1 MNYSQRARQI
11 EPSATVAVGNLA
23 AELRED
29 GVDIADL
36 SVGEPDMGTP
46 DHIVEAGRQAL
57 ADGHTGY
64 TASNGLR
71 ALREAIAGTLGE
83 RGLSHEAD
91 DIIVTPGAK
100 QAIFEAVQALVDP
113 GDEVVLIDPAWV
125 SYEPIVSLA
134 DGSVTRVDTTPH
146 EFQLEPALDDLAK
159 AMSDS
164 TKLVIVNSPSNPT
177 GAVYSEAAL
186 EGVRDLAVD
195 HDATVISDE
204 IYGELTYDGGYTS
217 PGALEGMAERTVT
230 IDGFSKAYAM
240 TGWRLGYMAA
250 PSGLI
255 SQAGKIHTHSVTC
268 ASNFAQHAA
277 VEALENGGG
286 AVAEMVE
293 TFHDRRDFLV
303 EKLASEGVSVTP
315 PEGAFYLMVP
325 VDEDDQQWCEG
336 ALSEAHV
343 ATVPGSAFGASGY
356 ARFAYTRDTERLAE
370 AVDRLVD
377 GGFL

>member
-1 MNYSQRARQI
+1 MNYAQRARQI

-23 AELRED
+23 AELREE

-64 TASNGLR
+64 TASSGLP
-71 ALREAIAGTLGE
+71 ALRDAIAETLGE
-83 RGLSHEAD
+83 RGLSHSGD

-113 GDEVVLIDPAWV
+113 GDEVVIIDPAWV
-125 SYEPIVSLA
+125 SYEPIVTLA
-134 DGSVTRVDTTPH
+134 GGSVTRIDTTPH
-146 EFQLEPALDDLAK
+146 EFRLEPALDDLTEAIG
-159 AMSDS
+159 DS
-164 TKLVIVNSPSNPT
+164 TELVIVNSPSNPT

-186 EGVRDLAVD
+186 LGVRDLSVE
-195 HDATVISDE
+195 HDVTVLSDE
-204 IYGELTYDGGYTS
+204 IYGQITYDGGYTR
-217 PGALEGMAERTVT
+217 PGALEGMADRTVT

-255 SQAGKIHTHSVTC
+255 SQAGKIHSHSVTC
-268 ASNFAQHAA
+268 ASNFAQRAA
-277 VEALENGGG
+277 VEALENGDET
-286 AVAEMVE
+286 VAEMVE
-293 TFHDRRDFLV
+293 TFHERRDFLV
-303 EKLASEGVSVTP
+303 EKLASEGVSVRP
-315 PEGAFYLMVP
+315 PAGAFYLMVP
-325 VDEDDQQWCEG
+325 VDEDDQQWCED

-343 ATVPGSAFGASGY
+343 ATVPGSAFGAPGY
-356 ARFAYTRDTERLAE
+356 ARFAYTRDTERLSE
-370 AVDRLVD
+370 AIDRLAD

>member
-1 MNYSQRARQI
+1 MKYSKRARQI
-11 EPSATVAVGNLA
+11 EPSETVAVGNLA
-23 AELRED
+23 TKLKNE
-29 GVDIADL
+29 GVDIVDL

-46 DHIVEAGRQAL
+46 NHIVEAGRQAL
-57 ADGHTGY
+57 TDGHTGY
-64 TASNGLR
+64 TASNGLPV
-71 ALREAIAGTLGE
+71 LRQKIADVLGE
-83 RGLSHEAD
+83 RGLPHRAD
-91 DIIVTPGAK
+91 EIIVTPGAK
-100 QAIFEAVQALVDP
+100 QAIFEAVQALIDP

-146 EFQLEPALDDLAK
+146 EFQLEPVLGDLANT
-159 AMSDS
+159 MSDS
-164 TKLVIVNSPSNPT
+164 TELIIINSPSNPT
-177 GAVYSEAAL
+177 GAVYSQPAL
-186 EGVRDLAVD
+186 EGLRDLAIK
-195 HDATVISDE
+195 HDVTVISDE
-204 IYGELTYDGGYTS
+204 IYGELTYDRGYPC
-217 PGALEGMAERTVT
+217 PGAMEGMAERTVT

-277 VEALENGGG
+277 VEALKHGDD
-286 AVAEMVE
+286 AVAEIVE
-293 TFHDRRDFLV
+293 KFHERRDFLV
-303 EKLASEGVSVTP
+303 ERLVSEGVSVSP

-325 VDEDDQQWCEG
+325 VDEDDQRWCED

-356 ARFAYTRDTERLAE
+356 ARFAYTREIDRLAE
-370 AVDRLVD
+370 AVDRLTEA
-377 GGFL
+377 GFL

>member
-23 AELRED
+23 AELRAE

-64 TASNGLR
+64 TASNGIVS
-71 ALREAIAGTLGE
+71 LREAIADDLQD
-83 RGLSHEAD
+83 RGIPNGAD

-113 GDEVVLIDPAWV
+113 GDGVVLIDPAWV

-134 DGSVTRVDTTPH
+134 GGNVTRVDTTSH
-146 EFQLEPALDDLAK
+146 GFQLEPAMDDLAG
-159 AMSDS
+159 AIDDG
-164 TKLVIVNSPSNPT
+164 TELVIVNSPSNPT
-177 GAVYSEAAL
+177 GAVYSGTAL
-186 EGVRDLAVD
+186 RGLRDLAVD
-195 HDATVISDE
+195 HDVTVISDE
-204 IYGELTYDGGYTS
+204 IYGELTYDGDYTS
-217 PGALEGMAERTVT
+217 CGALDDMATRTVT
-230 IDGFSKAYAM
+230 INGFSKAYAM

-250 PSGLI
+250 PSGLVD
-255 SQAGKIHTHSVTC
+255 QAGKIHTHSVTC

-277 VEALENGGG
+277 VEALENGDA

-293 TFHDRRDFLV
+293 TFRERRDFLV
-303 EKLASEGVSVTP
+303 DRLAEEGVSVSP
-315 PEGAFYLMVP
+315 PDGAFYLMVP
-325 VDEDDQQWCEG
+325 VAEDDKQWCED

-343 ATVPGSAFGASGY
+343 ATVPGTAFGAPGY
-356 ARFAYTRDTERLAE
+356 ARFAYTCGTERLDE
-370 AVDRLVD
+370 AVDHLVEA
-377 GGFL
+377 GFL

>member
-1 MNYSQRARQI
+1 MNYSQRARDI

-64 TASNGLR
+64 TASNGIPS
-71 ALREAIAGTLGE
+71 LREAIAETLGD
-83 RGLSHEAD
+83 RGISSDAD
-91 DIIVTPGAK
+91 DVIVTPGAK

-134 DGSVTRVDTTPH
+134 GGSVTRVDTTPH
-146 EFQLEPALDDLAK
+146 EFQLEPALDELGDAID
-159 AMSDS
+159 DS
-164 TKLVIVNSPSNPT
+164 TELVVVNSPSNPT
-177 GAVYSEAAL
+177 GAVYSETAL
-186 EGVRDLAVD
+186 RGLCDLAVD
-195 HDATVISDE
+195 HDVTVISDE
-204 IYGELTYDGGYTS
+204 IYGELTYEGGYTS
-217 PGALEGMAERTVT
+217 CAALDGMTERTVT

-250 PSGLI
+250 PAGLVE
-255 SQAGKIHTHSVTC
+255 QAGKIHSHSVTC

-277 VEALENGGG
+277 VEALENGDA
-286 AVAEMVE
+286 AVREMVE
-293 TFHDRRDFLV
+293 EFHERRDFLV
-303 EKLASEGVSVTP
+303 ERLEAEGVSVSP
-315 PEGAFYLMVP
+315 PDGAFYMMIP
-325 VDEDDQQWCEG
+325 VDEDDQQWCEN
-336 ALSEAHV
+336 ALSDAHV

-356 ARFAYTRDTERLAE
+356 ARFAYTCGTERLDE
-370 AVDRLVD
+370 AVTRLSD
-377 GGFL
+377 SGYL

>member
-11 EPSATVAVGNLA
+11 EPSATVTVGNLA
-23 AELRED
+23 AELREE

-46 DHIVEAGRQAL
+46 DHIVESGRQAL
-57 ADGHTGY
+57 AEGHTGY
-64 TASNGLR
+64 TASNGLP
-71 ALREAIAGTLGE
+71 ALRQAIANTLGE
-83 RGLSHEAD
+83 RGLSHGPDE
-91 DIIVTPGAK
+91 IIVTPGAK

-134 DGSVTRVDTTPH
+134 DGSVTRIDTTPH
-146 EFQLEPALDDLAK
+146 EFQLEPALDHLAETL
-159 AMSDS
+159 SDS
-164 TKLVIVNSPSNPT
+164 TELIIVNSPSNPT
-177 GAVYSEAAL
+177 GAVYSRAAL
-186 EGVRDLAVD
+186 EGVRDLAVK
-195 HDATVISDE
+195 HDVAVISDE
-204 IYGELTYDGGYTS
+204 IYGELTYGGGYTS
-217 PGALEGMAERTVT
+217 LGALEGMAERTIT

-250 PSGLI
+250 PTELI

-277 VEALENGGG
+277 IEALENGAD
-286 AVAEMVE
+286 AVTEMVK

-303 EKLASEGVSVTP
+303 EKLASEGIVVNP

-325 VDEDDQQWCEG
+325 VDEDDQQWCED
-336 ALSEAHV
+336 ALSDAHV
-343 ATVPGSAFGASGY
+343 ATVPGSAFDAPGY
-356 ARFAYTRDTERLAE
+356 ARFAYTRDTDRLAE
-370 AVDRLVD
+370 AVDRLGD
-377 GGFL
+377 CGLF

>member
-1 MNYSQRARQI
+1 MKYSQRAQQI
-11 EPSATVAVGNLA
+11 ESSATVAVGNLA
-23 AELRED
+23 AELRD
-29 GVDIADL
+29 NGVDIADL

-46 DHIVEAGRQAL
+46 GHIVEAGRQAL

-146 EFQLEPALDDLAK
+146 EFQLEPALDDLAE

-164 TKLVIVNSPSNPT
+164 TELVIVNSPSNPT
-177 GAVYSEAAL
+177 GAVYSVSAL
-186 EGVRDLAVD
+186 ETLRDLAVD
-195 HDATVISDE
+195 YDATVISDE

-217 PGALEGMAERTVT
+217 PGALEGMADRTVT

-277 VEALENGGG
+277 VEALENGDD

-293 TFHDRRDFLV
+293 TFHERRDFLV
-303 EKLASEGVSVTP
+303 EKLDSEGVSVAP

-325 VDEDDQQWCEG
+325 VDEDDQQWCED

-343 ATVPGSAFGASGY
+343 ATVPGSAFGAPGY
-356 ARFAYTRDTERLAE
+356 ARFAYTRDTDRLGE